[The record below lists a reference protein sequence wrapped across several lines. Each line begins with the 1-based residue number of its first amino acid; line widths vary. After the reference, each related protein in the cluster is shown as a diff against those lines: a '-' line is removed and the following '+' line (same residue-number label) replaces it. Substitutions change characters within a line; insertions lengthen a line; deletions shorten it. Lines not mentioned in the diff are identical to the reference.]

1 MNIEVTGSREGLHQ
15 MEHPQ
20 IKGHMVNI
28 LVAQPKQTTAEARA
42 FRKSLKTMRNI
53 GQYSQR
59 KDYIA
64 SIQERGAAKILSLCS
79 SHIYATKPN

>member
-1 MNIEVTGSREGLHQ
+1 MQHAQ

-28 LVAQPKQTTAEARA
+28 IVEQPKQTTAHARA
-42 FRKSLKTMRNI
+42 FRKSLQTMRHAERH
-53 GQYSQR
+53 SPR
-59 KDYIA
+59 KDHE
-64 SIQERGAAKILSLCS
+64 QQQRGAAKILGLCS

>member
-1 MNIEVTGSREGLHQ
+1 

-28 LVAQPKQTTAEARA
+28 IVEQPKQTTAQARA
-42 FRKSLKTMRNI
+42 FRKSLKEMGKRRFT
-53 GQYSQR
+53 QVSD
-59 KDYIA
+59 KDA
-64 SIQERGAAKILSLCS
+64 TLQERGAAKILGLCS